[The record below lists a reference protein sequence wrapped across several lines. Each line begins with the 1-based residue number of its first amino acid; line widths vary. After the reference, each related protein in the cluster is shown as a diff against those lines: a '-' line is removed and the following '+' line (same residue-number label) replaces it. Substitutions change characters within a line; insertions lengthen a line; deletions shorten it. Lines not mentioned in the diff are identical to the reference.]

1 MIKKKIKI
9 INKLGLLARASS
21 KLTQLACNF
30 SSEIFLVLNKNK
42 VNVKSIME
50 VLMLAASQNTI
61 VLIEA
66 NGPDEKKAISEIEKL
81 FNNFFGENE

>member
-1 MIKKKIKI
+1 
-9 INKLGLLARASS
+9 
-21 KLTQLACNF
+21 
-30 SSEIFLVLNKNK
+30 
-42 VNVKSIME
+42 ME